1 MGRNTPSPSSCSL
14 NSSTPIKSKTSKS
27 SKVPGVNQVLD
38 IVQNFTLADKECV
51 RKCMDQIE
59 ILMHASLPP
68 SPTSSPTHLRLG
80 GNNSNLRMHL
90 GPASS
95 SIQPDLFS
103 SQTMETSLV
112 QEENVNQGSDESI
125 MISSSHQP
133 DEEKEYLPS
142 TP

>member
-1 MGRNTPSPSSCSL
+1 
-14 NSSTPIKSKTSKS
+14 
-27 SKVPGVNQVLD
+27 
-38 IVQNFTLADKECV
+38 
-51 RKCMDQIE
+51 MDQIE

-112 QEENVNQGSDESI
+112 NESAEQ
-125 MISSSHQP
+125 SSSHQP
-133 DEEKEYLPS
+133 EEGKEYLPS
-142 TP
+142 TPERGSQSLTSSVFSSPFSDESTPTKILDVARKNC